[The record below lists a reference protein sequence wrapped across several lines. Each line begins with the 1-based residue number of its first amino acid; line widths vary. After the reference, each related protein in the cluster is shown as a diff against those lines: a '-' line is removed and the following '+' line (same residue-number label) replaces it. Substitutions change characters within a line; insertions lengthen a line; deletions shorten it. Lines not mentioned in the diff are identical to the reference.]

1 MTIQKVLIV
10 GMLDSIHLARWLK
23 QFSSSDIQF
32 LIFPSSHFRN
42 IHPNLESLESPKFR
56 IFGVRLFGRHSGYF
70 DSLLTFR
77 LINNRIGHT
86 LRKMYLRFAIFLF
99 QPTIIHAIEIQH
111 AGYLMKPSKSSVA
124 KKILTNWGSDIYY
137 FQHFDYHKQKIVTA
151 LDWASHYSAECER
164 DYELASSLGFSGN
177 FLPRIPNAGGLDL
190 EEGSLRCSDRDLI
203 LVKTY
208 GGQFGAGEIAI
219 RSLQKFVDEYPQLRV
234 HFYSVT
240 PDLEE
245 KVRQTQLASQGRV
258 TYSTLRKPLK
268 HEELINM
275 FRDARIYLG
284 CSKSDGLSTS
294 FLEAVCGGAYPIQTN
309 TSCAQELV
317 NEGVIGSIINLD
329 EESVLDSLRKAH
341 LNPDYLN
348 AAQDANFAYARKRL
362 SVDFVRNKAQ
372 KFYDI

>member
-1 MTIQKVLIV
+1 MSIRKVLIV

-23 QFSSSDIQF
+23 QFSSSDVQF

-42 IHPNLESLESPKFR
+42 IHPELVSLESPKFR
-56 IFGVRLFGRHSGYF
+56 IFGVQLFGRHSGYF
-70 DSLLTFR
+70 DSFLTFR
-77 LINNRIGHT
+77 LINTRIGHT

-111 AGYLMKPSKSSVA
+111 AGYLMKLGKSSVA
-124 KKILTNWGSDIYY
+124 KRILTNWGSDIYY
-137 FQHFDYHKQKIVTA
+137 FQHFEYHKRKIVNA
-151 LDWASHYSAECER
+151 LGWASHYSAECER

-177 FLPRIPNAGGLDL
+177 FLPRIPNAGGLDI
-190 EEGSLRCSDRDLI
+190 EEGNLRCSDRNLI

-219 RSLQKFVDEYPQLRV
+219 RSIQKFVHEYPQLRV

-258 TYSTLRKPLK
+258 TYSTLKKPLK
-268 HEELINM
+268 HEELISM

-317 NEGVIGSIINLD
+317 NEGVIGSVINLD
-329 EESVLDSLRKAH
+329 EESVLVALRKAH
-341 LNPDYLN
+341 LDPKYLN
-348 AAQDANFAYARKRL
+348 AAQDANFAYARKNF
-362 SVDFVRNKAQ
+362 SVDFVRNRAQ
-372 KFYDI
+372 LFYDI